1 MVSEVTGESF
11 CLYFIQKIVRKK
23 TNLFNCRVGFVL
35 TLSTRGFSR
44 VRRKISVLAEDRHI
58 FGRTQGTLY
67 SVAFTRAA
75 LVILYSGENGTAVK

>member
-1 MVSEVTGESF
+1 ME
-11 CLYFIQKIVRKK
+11 LL
-23 TNLFNCRVGFVL
+23 LFFAFNIKVL
-35 TLSTRGFSR
+35 ITLGTRGFSR
-44 VRRKISVLAEDRHI
+44 VRREFSVLAEDRHI